1 MIFQIQNFFDS
12 KISKIKYIFIIY
24 LYVYLLVF
32 SNLSFNLLTSSSHD
46 NIKESSFPPCLSIFE
61 KIEIE
66 SSKVIG
72 WSSLY
77 SSKLSEDKCKVKRAA

>member
-32 SNLSFNLLTSSSHD
+32 SNFIFNLLTSSSHD
-46 NIKESSFPPCLSIFE
+46 NIKESSFPLYLSNFE

-66 SSKVIG
+66 SPKVIG
-72 WSSLY
+72 
-77 SSKLSEDKCKVKRAA
+77 